1 MNYNSFIKILL
12 FVAIIITACICCI
25 KPQMHANVLV
35 TDFSYMVT
43 EQDYKPQETTKN
55 EVIATVSRE
64 DLQKPK
70 PVSQTVSEPVTQ
82 KVEQQK
88 VETPKTQKVNRVQT
102 PKAETKKVEA
112 PKTVAKTNSKSAPKT
127 QKIQTQSKPQ
137 TKTMTQQQEEI
148 AWNVWRSN
156 LQNQIMKD
164 SRLPDV
170 QNGIVFKFTFTVDKY
185 GKVSNVKTWSLNP
198 SYTPM
203 AIQYIAPVI
212 RGYQGHSILDF
223 PNGSNRVIT
232 NVEGGFKVSNTSKY
246 SSPTDYNDTETV
258 RR

>member
-12 FVAIIITACICCI
+12 VVAIIITACICCI
-25 KPQMHANVLV
+25 KPQMHSNVLV
-35 TDFSYMVT
+35 TDSSYMVT
-43 EQDYKPQETTKN
+43 DQDYKPQETTN
-55 EVIATVSRE
+55 DEVIATVSRE
-64 DLQKPK
+64 ELQKPK

-88 VETPKTQKVNRVQT
+88 VEQPKTQTVNRVVQT
-102 PKAETKKVEA
+102 PKETVKKTET
-112 PKTVAKTNSKSAPKT
+112 PKTVSKVT
-127 QKIQTQSKPQ
+127 SKPANKVQQ
-137 TKTMTQQQEEI
+137 TTSNPQAKTMTPQQEEI

-170 QNGIVFKFTFTVDKY
+170 QNGVVFKFSFTVDKY

-223 PNGSNRVIT
+223 PAGSNRVIT

-258 RR
+258 KR

>member
-1 MNYNSFIKILL
+1 MNYNSFLKILL
-12 FVAIIITACICCI
+12 VVAIIITACICCI
-25 KPQMHANVLV
+25 KPQMHSNVIV
-35 TDFSYMVT
+35 TDSSYMVT
-43 EQDYKPQETTKN
+43 EQDYKPEESTKN

-70 PVSQTVSEPVTQ
+70 TISQTVSKPVTQ
-82 KVEQQK
+82 RVQQQK
-88 VETPKTQKVNRVQT
+88 VENPKTQKINRVQT

-127 QKIQTQSKPQ
+127 QKTQTQSKPQ

-164 SRLPDV
+164 SRLPDI
-170 QNGIVFKFTFTVDKY
+170 QNGVVFKFSFTVDKY

-198 SYTPM
+198 AYTPM

-223 PNGSNRVIT
+223 PAGSSRVTT

-258 RR
+258 KR

>member
-1 MNYNSFIKILL
+1 MNYNSFVKILL
-12 FVAIIITACICCI
+12 VVAIIITACICCI

-35 TDFSYMVT
+35 TDSSYMVT
-43 EQDYKPQETTKN
+43 DQDYKPQETTN
-55 EVIATVSRE
+55 DEVITTVSRE
-64 DLQKPK
+64 ELQKPK

-88 VETPKTQKVNRVQT
+88 VEQPKTQTVNKVVQT
-102 PKAETKKVEA
+102 PKETVKKVEA
-112 PKTVAKTNSKSAPKT
+112 PKTVSKVTSKPANKV
-127 QKIQTQSKPQ
+127 QQTTSKPQ
-137 TKTMTQQQEEI
+137 AKTMTPQQEEI

-170 QNGIVFKFTFTVDKY
+170 QNGVVFKFSFTVDKY

-223 PNGSNRVIT
+223 PAGSNRVIT

-246 SSPTDYNDTETV
+246 SSPADYNDTETV

>member
-1 MNYNSFIKILL
+1 MNYNSFVKILL
-12 FVAIIITACICCI
+12 IVAIIITACICCI

-35 TDFSYMVT
+35 TDSSYMVT
-43 EQDYKPQETTKN
+43 DQDYKPQETTN
-55 EVIATVSRE
+55 DEVIATVSRE
-64 DLQKPK
+64 ELQKPK

-88 VETPKTQKVNRVQT
+88 VEQPKTKTVNKVVQT
-102 PKAETKKVEA
+102 PKETVKKVEA
-112 PKTVAKTNSKSAPKT
+112 PKTVSKVTSKPANKV
-127 QKIQTQSKPQ
+127 QQTTSKPQ
-137 TKTMTQQQEEI
+137 AKTMTPQQEEI

-170 QNGIVFKFTFTVDKY
+170 QNGVVFKFSFTVDKY

-223 PNGSNRVIT
+223 PAGSNRVIT

-246 SSPTDYNDTETV
+246 SSPADYNDTETV

>member
-12 FVAIIITACICCI
+12 VVAIIITACICCI
-25 KPQMHANVLV
+25 KPQMHSNVLV
-35 TDFSYMVT
+35 TDSSYMVT
-43 EQDYKPQETTKN
+43 DQDYKPQETTN
-55 EVIATVSRE
+55 DEVIATVSRE
-64 DLQKPK
+64 ELQKPK

-88 VETPKTQKVNRVQT
+88 VEQPKTQTVNKVVQT
-102 PKAETKKVEA
+102 PKETVKKAEA
-112 PKTVAKTNSKSAPKT
+112 PKTVSKVTSKPANKV
-127 QKIQTQSKPQ
+127 QQTTSKPQ
-137 TKTMTQQQEEI
+137 TKTMTPQQEEI

-170 QNGIVFKFTFTVDKY
+170 QNGVVFKFSFTVDKY

-223 PNGSNRVIT
+223 PAGSNRVIT

-258 RR
+258 KR

>member
-1 MNYNSFIKILL
+1 MSYNSFVKILL
-12 FVAIIITACICCI
+12 VIAIIITACICCI
-25 KPQMHANVLV
+25 KPQMHSNVLV
-35 TDFSYMVT
+35 TDSSYMVT

-112 PKTVAKTNSKSAPKT
+112 PKTVSKVTSKPAS
-127 QKIQTQSKPQ
+127 KIQQTKSTTQA
-137 TKTMTQQQEEI
+137 KTMTPQQEEI

-212 RGYQGHSILDF
+212 
-223 PNGSNRVIT
+223 
-232 NVEGGFKVSNTSKY
+232 
-246 SSPTDYNDTETV
+246 
-258 RR
+258 

>member
-1 MNYNSFIKILL
+1 MNYNSFVKILL
-12 FVAIIITACICCI
+12 IVAIIITACICCI
-25 KPQMHANVLV
+25 KPQMHSNVLV
-35 TDFSYMVT
+35 TDSSYMVT
-43 EQDYKPQETTKN
+43 DQDYKPQETTKD

-64 DLQKPK
+64 ELQKPK

-88 VETPKTQKVNRVQT
+88 VEQPKTQTVNKVVQT
-102 PKAETKKVEA
+102 PKETVKKAET
-112 PKTVAKTNSKSAPKT
+112 PKTVSKVTSKPANKV
-127 QKIQTQSKPQ
+127 QQTTSKPQ
-137 TKTMTQQQEEI
+137 AKTMTPQQEEI

-170 QNGIVFKFTFTVDKY
+170 QNGVVFKFSFTVDKY

-223 PNGSNRVIT
+223 PAGSNRVIT

>member
-1 MNYNSFIKILL
+1 MNYNSFVKILL
-12 FVAIIITACICCI
+12 IVAIIITACICCI
-25 KPQMHANVLV
+25 KPQMHSNVLV
-35 TDFSYMVT
+35 TDSSYMVT
-43 EQDYKPQETTKN
+43 DQDYKPQETTN
-55 EVIATVSRE
+55 DEVIATVSRE
-64 DLQKPK
+64 ELQKPK
-70 PVSQTVSEPVTQ
+70 PISQSVSEPVTQ

-88 VETPKTQKVNRVQT
+88 VEQPKTQTVNKVVQT
-102 PKAETKKVEA
+102 PKETVKKVEA
-112 PKTVAKTNSKSAPKT
+112 PKTVSKVTSKPANKV
-127 QKIQTQSKPQ
+127 QQTTSKPQ
-137 TKTMTQQQEEI
+137 AKTMTPQQEEI

-170 QNGIVFKFTFTVDKY
+170 QNGVVFKFSFTVDKY

-223 PNGSNRVIT
+223 PAGSNRVIT